1 MVPFPE
7 TKRKGIFGA
16 PMMDYNTPPIWGGD
30 PQPEPQMAPGASPN
44 AAPIQQ
50 AATAPPAFKA
60 KRNFLDKLGLVADA
74 FSNNT
79 RNADMLAQRDQEE
92 FRQFQSSANPYRP
105 QQIGDSIV
113 QLNPQTGK
121 YEPLYTAPK
130 TQTPTEFERALQ
142 AGGIMPGT
150 PEWVQANRAK
160 ADRTIDPQV
169 VVPLPNGTYIGPQ
182 SGLAAAMGG
191 ASGGGGSGTS
201 PTAPVGKLTPLGAG
215 GASRGGARTFPIR

>member
-1 MVPFPE
+1 MEMFPQK
-7 TKRKGIFGA
+7 KRGIFGA
-16 PMMDYNTPPIWGGD
+16 PMFDYNTPPIWGGD
-30 PQPEPQMAPGASPN
+30 PTMPSAVPSAVPSASPD
-44 AAPIQQ
+44 AAPQQVAATVPTYKKPGIGNLIIGTLGDTLSQIGGGQGNYLAGLQRQQEMSTRAQQ
-50 AATAPPAFKA
+50 AQANRAAEYSDWVRKEQYKA
-60 KRNFLDKLGLVADA
+60 
-74 FSNNT
+74 
-79 RNADMLAQRDQEE
+79 
-92 FRQFQSSANPYRP
+92 ANPGP
-105 QQIGDSIV
+105 QNTS
-113 QLNPQTGK
+113 
-121 YEPLYTAPK
+121 
-130 TQTPTEFERALQ
+130 EFERALQ

-215 GASRGGARTFPIR
+215 GAPRGGARTFPIR